1 MEITVKIN
9 LDDPAD
15 AKAAFENKR
24 RIGFAIANL
33 RIMQQTWQTV
43 AERMDA
49 PNKGKGNGRHN
60 RAG

>member
-9 LDDPAD
+9 LDDPED
-15 AKAAFENKR
+15 ARGAFENKR

-49 PNKGKGNGRHN
+49 AGKGKGNGRHH

>member
-9 LDDPAD
+9 LDDPSD
-15 AKAAFENKR
+15 AKAAFKNKR

-43 AERMDA
+43 AERMD
-49 PNKGKGNGRHN
+49 KGKGNGRHN